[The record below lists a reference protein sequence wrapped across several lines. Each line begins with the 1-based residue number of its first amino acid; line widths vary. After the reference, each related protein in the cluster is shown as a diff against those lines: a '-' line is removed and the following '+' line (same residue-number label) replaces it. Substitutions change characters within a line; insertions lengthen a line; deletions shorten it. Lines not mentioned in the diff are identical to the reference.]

1 MLSSPSPFV
10 YMEVNLEVNTSFDRY
25 SSLFFL
31 VIGIGFIFE
40 STRISESAYGSNVGP
55 NIFPMGLG
63 ILLMLLS
70 LLLFYETFRYP
81 KKTDNTPSG
90 LDYKRFLIIF
100 LSAVLYGLFLDSLG
114 YVVTTFAFLL
124 IGFQVIKPGGL
135 WKSIA
140 ISGAFSFGIY
150 YLFVKILQGSL
161 PGFPIW

>member
-1 MLSSPSPFV
+1 VS
-10 YMEVNLEVNTSFDRY
+10 TSFDRY

-31 VIGIGFIFE
+31 VIGTGFVIE

-70 LLLFYETFRYP
+70 LRLFYETFRYP
-81 KKTDNTPSG
+81 KKSDNTPSG
-90 LDYKRFLIIF
+90 LDYKRFLIIV
-100 LSAVLYGLFLDSLG
+100 LSAVLYGLLLETLG

-124 IGFQVIKPGGL
+124 VGFQVIKPGGL
-135 WKSIA
+135 WKSVL
-140 ISGAFSFGIY
+140 ISGVFSFGVY
-150 YLFVKILQGSL
+150 YLFVEVLQGSL